1 MAEKSSSQKTLE
13 EAIRFEV
20 EGRDFFLKAADQTKN
35 YFAKL
40 IFQVIAEDELDHI
53 ERVKKIYER
62 LLQSEKQEP
71 TPPVPKISRLENV
84 FRQAKAQMDSK
95 AILNTDET
103 EAIRLAV
110 QLESKG
116 HEFYKRLA
124 EEATRPFE
132 KTFYQ
137 QLAQEESV
145 HFSVLRE
152 MEEAIM
158 SRTTFG

>member
-53 ERVKKIYER
+53 ERVKKIYEH

-71 TPPVPKISRLENV
+71 TPPVPKVSRLKNV
-84 FRQAKAQMDSK
+84 FVQAKEQMDSK
-95 AILNTDET
+95 AVVNADEM

-110 QLESKG
+110 QLEIRG
-116 HEFYKRLA
+116 HEFYKRLS
-124 EEATRPFE
+124 EEATRLFE

-137 QLAQEESV
+137 QLAQEESA
-145 HFSVLRE
+145 HFSILHE

-158 SRTTFG
+158 SGTTFG

>member
-1 MAEKSSSQKTLE
+1 MAEKSRSQKTLE

-40 IFQVIAEDELDHI
+40 IFQTIAEDELDHI
-53 ERVKKIYER
+53 QRVKKIHEH
-62 LLQSEKQEP
+62 LLHSEKKEP
-71 TPPVPKISRLENV
+71 TLPVPKMSSLRTI
-84 FRQAKAQMDSK
+84 FRQAKEQMDSK
-95 AILNTDET
+95 AILNADEM

-110 QLESKG
+110 QLEIKG

-137 QLAQEESV
+137 QLAQEEST
-145 HFSVLRE
+145 HFSTLHE
-152 MEEAIM
+152 MEEAM
-158 SRTTFG
+158 MKGTTFG